1 MVIKRITPFIAAL
14 MLAMTMQIRSTSA
27 QGVNPGAGISP
38 QGPPAMPVF
47 IQDIN
52 GRPYNQITPEDI
64 EGSPFLFDD
73 WQKGDVFFSDAA
85 YVKNIELKFNVHMN
99 LLYFKRNNGEF
110 EFVKPVKEFFI
121 RLPATEDTLQLV
133 FRNGFPAINNISPA
147 VFYEVLADGA
157 YQLLK
162 YRYKKLSTIKR
173 FSLPE
178 QKKLEEGED
187 LYLFSSKENSLI
199 KLSKKRN
206 TRLEE
211 IRKVI
216 PVVDQLITKDKIDI
230 MNEKSLRELIKKSNS

>member
-1 MVIKRITPFIAAL
+1 
-14 MLAMTMQIRSTSA
+14 MTLQIRSTSA

-38 QGPPAMPVF
+38 QGPAALPVF

-52 GRPYNQITPEDI
+52 GRPYNQITPEDV

-73 WQKGDVFFSDAA
+73 WQKGDVFFSDAVC
-85 YVKNIELKFNVHMN
+85 VKNVELKFNVHMS
-99 LLYFKRNNGEF
+99 LLYFKRNNQEF

-121 RLPATEDTLQLV
+121 HLPAAGDTLRLI
-133 FRNGFPAINNISPA
+133 FRNGFPAINNISPE
-147 VFYEVLADGA
+147 VFYEVLADGS
-157 YQLLK
+157 YRLLK
-162 YRYKKLSTIKR
+162 YRYKKLITIKR

-187 LYLFSSKENSLI
+187 LYLFSSKENTII

-211 IRKVI
+211 IRKTI
-216 PVVDQLITKDKIDI
+216 PDIDQLISKEKIDI
-230 MNEKSLRELIKKSNS
+230 MDEKSLIELIKKCNT